1 VLLAMGKTAEEAHCS
16 VRFSL
21 SHESTQEDVDETVAA
36 LDQVLVELETTVR
49 FLPCK

>member
-1 VLLAMGKTAEEAHCS
+1 

-21 SHESTQEDVDETVAA
+21 SHYTTPDDVEYTVKA
-36 LDQVLVELETTVR
+36 LAQVLEELETTVR